1 MSVRSVLS
9 CVFFFQIK
17 GMKIKNLLVAA
28 AAAISAVPAFAG
40 GYLTNTNQSIT
51 FLRNPSQDAAIGIS
65 ALYNNPAGV
74 MFLNPG
80 LHVSANIMSAH
91 QTRDIQ
97 STFGP
102 FAYGKNN
109 GGQMSKKFQGV
120 ADAPVIPC
128 LQLAYN
134 WDKWSANFNFAI
146 TGGGGKCTFDEG
158 LGSFE
163 SIVSMLP
170 AVGKSM
176 GIKSYDFESY
186 MKGRQYVFGFQFGG
200 NYKVSEKLSVF
211 AGARLVYATNNYYGY
226 IRNIQIGTDQG
237 FVGAS
242 NHFANLRD
250 QAGMGAGVA
259 KAKAEEYAAAAQE
272 AMAKGD
278 MIEATANQ
286 TIAKQY
292 ATTAQEYYDK
302 AVQAGTLAV
311 ATENVDLN
319 CDQSGFGVT
328 PIIGID
334 YRPNK
339 HWNFAAKYEFNTHL
353 NLTNKAANSKSADNL
368 VQLNQFKDGVKVAED
383 LPALLAV
390 GVMYSPIDEV
400 RFNAGGHYFFDKQAK
415 KYGDTQKLLD
425 HGTWEVTLGAEVDFA
440 KNWTAS
446 AGWQNT
452 NYGNTDAYMK
462 DISFATN
469 SNSIGVGIKWQINK
483 TVGVEAGYFHTF
495 YQTYEKNSTDY
506 NNASNIVKLAAGEE
520 TASALVASGALNG
533 KDEFTRTN
541 RVFGL
546 GVTLDF

>member
-1 MSVRSVLS
+1 
-9 CVFFFQIK
+9 
-17 GMKIKNLLVAA
+17 MKIKSIIATAVAA
-28 AAAISAVPAFAG
+28 VMTMPAFAG

-80 LHVSANIMSAH
+80 FHVAANVYNAH
-91 QTRDIQ
+91 QTRDIE
-97 STFGP
+97 STFAP

-109 GGQMSKKFQGV
+109 GGQMTKQFQGV
-120 ADAPVIPC
+120 ANAPVIPAI
-128 LQLAYN
+128 QLAYN
-134 WDKWSANFNFAI
+134 WKKWSANFNFAI

-170 AVGKSM
+170 AVGQSM
-176 GIKSYDFESY
+176 GIKAYDFESY

-200 NYKVSEKLSVF
+200 NYKINDKLSAFV
-211 AGARLVYATNNYYGY
+211 GARLVYATNNYYGY
-226 IRNIQIGTDQG
+226 IRNISILTDNG
-237 FVGAS
+237 FVGAKDY
-242 NHFANLRD
+242 FGALRD
-250 QAGMGAGVA
+250 QAGLGAGVA
-259 KAKAEEYAAAAQE
+259 KGKAEEYAAEAQK
-272 AMAKGD
+272 AMENGD
-278 MIEATANQ
+278 MIKATANQ

-292 ATTAQEYYDK
+292 AAAAEDYYNK

-311 ATENVDLN
+311 ATENVGLN

-353 NLTNKAANSKSADNL
+353 NLTNKAANSESADNL
-368 VQLNQFKDGVKVAED
+368 AQLNQFKDGVKVAED

-440 KNWTAS
+440 KNWTVS

-469 SNSIGVGIKWQINK
+469 SNSIGVGVKWQVNK
-483 TVGVEAGYFHTF
+483 TVALEAGYFQTF
-495 YQTYEKNSTDY
+495 YQTYEKNSMNY
-506 NNASNIVKLAAGEE
+506 NNASNIVALAAGEE
-520 TASALVASGALNG
+520 SANALVASGALQG
-533 KDEFTRTN
+533 KDKFTRTN

>member
-1 MSVRSVLS
+1 
-9 CVFFFQIK
+9 
-17 GMKIKNLLVAA
+17 MKLKKIALAA
-28 AAAISAVPAFAG
+28 VSAIMTLPTFAG

-80 LHVSANIMSAH
+80 LHVSANIMSAY
-91 QTRDIQ
+91 QTRDIT

-109 GGQMSKKFQGV
+109 GGEMNKKFQGK
-120 ADAPVIPC
+120 ANAPVIPAI
-128 LQLAYN
+128 QLAYN

-170 AVGKSM
+170 AVGQSM

-200 NYKVSEKLSVF
+200 NYKVNDKLSVF

-242 NHFANLRD
+242 DHFANLRD
-250 QAGMGAGVA
+250 QAAMGAGVA

-272 AMAKGD
+272 AMANGD
-278 MIEATANQ
+278 MINATANQ

-292 ATTAQEYYDK
+292 AATAQEYYDK

-311 ATENVDLN
+311 ATEDVALN

-334 YRPNK
+334 YRPSK
-339 HWNFAAKYEFNTHL
+339 QWNFAVKYEFNTHL
-353 NLTNKAANSKSADNL
+353 CLTNKSANSESANNL
-368 VQLNQFKDGVKVAED
+368 AQLNQFKDGVKVAED
-383 LPALLAV
+383 LPALLTA
-390 GVMYSPIDEV
+390 GIMYSPIDEV
-400 RFNAGGHYFFDKQAK
+400 RFNVGGHYFFDKQAK

-440 KNWTAS
+440 KNWTVS

-469 SNSIGVGIKWQINK
+469 SNTIGVGFKWQVNK
-483 TVGVEAGYFHTF
+483 TVAVEAAYFHTF
-495 YQTYEKNSTDY
+495 YQTYEKNSADY

-520 TASALVASGALNG
+520 TANALVASGKLNG

-541 RVFGL
+541 KVFGL

>member
-1 MSVRSVLS
+1 
-9 CVFFFQIK
+9 
-17 GMKIKNLLVAA
+17 MKFKFLATAA
-28 AAAISAVPAFAG
+28 LAAFTTVPAIAG

-80 LHVSANIMSAH
+80 LHLSANIMSAH
-91 QTRDIQ
+91 QTRDIT
-97 STFGP
+97 STFAP

-109 GGQMSKKFQGV
+109 GGQMTKKFQGV

-134 WDKWSANFNFAI
+134 WEKWSANFNFAI

-170 AVGKSM
+170 AVGQSM
-176 GIKSYDFESY
+176 GIKAYDFESY

-200 NYKVSEKLSVF
+200 NYKINEKLSAFV
-211 AGARLVYATNNYYGY
+211 GARLVYATNNYYGY
-226 IRNIQIGTDQG
+226 IRNINIQTDNG
-237 FVGAS
+237 FVVAKKYFGD
-242 NHFANLRD
+242 LRD
-250 QAGMGAGVA
+250 QAGMGAGLA
-259 KAKAEEYAAAAQE
+259 KGKAEDYAAAAKD

-278 MIEATANQ
+278 MAAAQANQ
-286 TIAKQY
+286 ALAQQY
-292 ATTAQEYYDK
+292 AAAAQDYYDK

-311 ATENVDLN
+311 ATEDVGLN

-328 PIIGID
+328 PIIGLD

-339 HWNFAAKYEFNTHL
+339 HWNFAVKYEFNTHL
-353 NLTNKAANSKSADNL
+353 NLTNKSANSESANNL
-368 VQLNQFKDGVKVAED
+368 AQLNQFKDGVKVAED
-383 LPALLAV
+383 LPALLTV
-390 GVMYSPIDEV
+390 GAMYSPIDEV
-400 RFNAGGHYFFDKQAK
+400 RFNVGGHYFFDKEAK
-415 KYGDTQKLLD
+415 KYGDTQKLLN

-469 SNSIGVGIKWQINK
+469 SNTVGLGVKWQINK
-483 TVGVEAGYFHTF
+483 TVAVEAAYFQTF
-495 YQTYEKNSTDY
+495 YQTYEKTSTDY

-520 TASALVASGALNG
+520 KANALVASGALQG

>member
-1 MSVRSVLS
+1 
-9 CVFFFQIK
+9 
-17 GMKIKNLLVAA
+17 MKIKSIIATAVAA
-28 AAAISAVPAFAG
+28 VMTMPAFAG

-80 LHVSANIMSAH
+80 FHVSANIMSAH
-91 QTRDIQ
+91 QTRDIE
-97 STFGP
+97 STFAP

-109 GGQMSKKFQGV
+109 GGQMTKQFQGV
-120 ADAPVIPC
+120 ANAPVIPAI
-128 LQLAYN
+128 QLAYN
-134 WDKWSANFNFAI
+134 WKKWSANFNFAI

-170 AVGKSM
+170 AVGQSM
-176 GIKSYDFESY
+176 GIKAYDFESY

-200 NYKVSEKLSVF
+200 NYKINDKLSAFV
-211 AGARLVYATNNYYGY
+211 GARLVYATNNYYGY
-226 IRNIQIGTDQG
+226 IRNISILTDNG
-237 FVGAS
+237 FVGAKDY
-242 NHFANLRD
+242 FGALRD
-250 QAGMGAGVA
+250 QAGLGAGVA
-259 KAKAEEYAAAAQE
+259 KGKAEEYAAEAQK
-272 AMAKGD
+272 AMENGD
-278 MIEATANQ
+278 MIKATANQ

-292 ATTAQEYYDK
+292 AAAAEDYYNK

-311 ATENVDLN
+311 ATENVGLN

-353 NLTNKAANSKSADNL
+353 NLTNKAANSESADNL
-368 VQLNQFKDGVKVAED
+368 AQLNQFKDGVKVAED
-383 LPALLAV
+383 LPALLTV

-440 KNWTAS
+440 KNWTVS

-452 NYGNTDAYMK
+452 NYGNTDSYMK

-469 SNSIGVGIKWQINK
+469 SNSIGVGVKWQINK

-495 YQTYEKNSTDY
+495 YQTYEKNSMNY
-506 NNASNIVKLAAGEE
+506 NNASNIVALAAGEE
-520 TASALVASGALNG
+520 TANALVASGALQG
-533 KDEFTRTN
+533 KDKFTRTN